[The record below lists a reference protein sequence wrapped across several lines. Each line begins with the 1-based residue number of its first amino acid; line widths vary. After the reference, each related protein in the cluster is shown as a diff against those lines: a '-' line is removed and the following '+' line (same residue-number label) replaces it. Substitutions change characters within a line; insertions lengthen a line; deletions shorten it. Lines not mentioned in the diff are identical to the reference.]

1 MWVGL
6 LGLIVAGAAWGGSAS
21 TGAVEAIDSCLHRL
35 NPDVDVGYDRVAG
48 RCPVLARRLQESGV
62 ATWLPVDWQRS
73 GNDLSADGLR
83 ELRELLVRELPVSAP
98 EGAHHPGTRHVG
110 DILASLIRVDEE
122 HSGWWA
128 RTRAWLRNIFAS
140 TDEAADEGWLERMT
154 GHSGVSQTVLEL
166 VSYVALALVVVLTLV
181 IVANELRVSGVWGGV
196 GRRRSGAR
204 GAGSRT
210 ATAAGLGGS
219 AVGAAPLD
227 WQGVQGSP
235 LAQRLGLLLELVI
248 ARLNE
253 RGGVRLS
260 RGVTVR
266 ELLSVA
272 ALADE
277 RERERLG
284 ALARASERVRF
295 SDVAVSEEEVAGVME
310 EGRLLL
316 EGIGGVSGGTVPS
329 GDTAPSGAV
338 ASSGGSASSRGA
350 PSSGGAP

>member
-6 LGLIVAGAAWGGSAS
+6 LGLIMAGAAWGGSAS
-21 TGAVEAIDSCLHRL
+21 TGAVEAIDSCLRRL

-62 ATWLPVDWQRS
+62 AAWLPVDWQRS
-73 GNDLSADGLR
+73 GNDLSAGGLR

-110 DILASLIRVDEE
+110 DILASLVRVDEE

-128 RTRAWLRNIFAS
+128 RTRVWLRNIFAS

-181 IVANELRVSGVWGGV
+181 IVANELRVGGVWGGV
-196 GRRRSGAR
+196 GRRSGAR
-204 GAGSRT
+204 GSGSRT

-219 AVGAAPLD
+219 AGGAVPLD
-227 WQGVQGSP
+227 WEGVLGSP
-235 LAQRLGLLLELVI
+235 LALRLGLLLELVI

-272 ALADE
+272 SLADE
-277 RERERLG
+277 RDRERLG

-316 EGIGGVSGGTVPS
+316 EGIGGVSG
-329 GDTAPSGAV
+329 AV
-338 ASSGGSASSRGA
+338 